1 MSLAAP
7 KRPDQAE
14 AAQRRGLAAGLPD
27 FPWDTIAPARA
38 LAQAHPDGIVD
49 LSIGTPLDPTP
60 ELARNALGMAANSP
74 GYPPTAGTAEL
85 RAAIVSYLVRRWGA
99 DGLAAEA
106 TLPVIGT
113 KELVA
118 WLPTLLGLGP
128 NDLMVYPATAY
139 PTYLVG
145 ATIAGCQAIACDDLE
160 ELGELRPALVWINSP
175 SNPTG
180 QILASQELAR
190 RVAWARARGAVVAS
204 DECYAE
210 FGWDAEPMSVLH
222 PSVSG
227 GSLRDLLAVHSLS
240 KRSNLA
246 GYRAG
251 FVAGDGDLVAE
262 LLAIRK
268 HAGMIVPGPVQRVMI
283 ELLADQ
289 QHVELQRQRYLSRRR
304 LLRPALEEAGFRIEH
319 SEGGLYLWA
328 TRDEDGRSTLNS
340 LAQLGILVAPG
351 DFYGRAAG
359 RYVRFALTAA
369 DERIEA
375 AAARLS
381 GL

>member
-1 MSLAAP
+1 M
-7 KRPDQAE
+7 
-14 AAQRRGLAAGLPD
+14 G
-27 FPWDTIAPARA
+27 
-38 LAQAHPDGIVD
+38 
-49 LSIGTPLDPTP
+49 
-60 ELARNALGMAANSP
+60 ANSP
-74 GYPPTAGTAEL
+74 GYPPTAGSAEL
-85 RAAIVSYLVRRWGA
+85 RAAIVSYLVGRWGA
-99 DGLAAEA
+99 DGLPAEA
-106 TLPVIGT
+106 ALPVIGT

-128 NDLMVYPATAY
+128 QDLLVYPTTAY

-160 ELGELRPALVWINSP
+160 ELGDRRPALVWINSP

-180 QILASQELAR
+180 QILTSQELAR
-190 RVAWARARGAVVAS
+190 RVAWARTRGAVVAS

-210 FGWDAEPMSVLH
+210 FGWDAEPVSVLH
-222 PSVSG
+222 PAVSG
-227 GSLRDLLAVHSLS
+227 GSLQGLLAVHSLS

-289 QHVELQRQRYLSRRR
+289 QHVELQRQRYLARRR
-304 LLRPALEEAGFRIEH
+304 LLRPALEAAGFRIEH
-319 SEGGLYLWA
+319 SEGGIYLWA
-328 TRDEDGRSTLNS
+328 TRDEDSRTTLNS

-351 DFYGRAAG
+351 DFYGPAAG
-359 RYVRFALTAA
+359 RYVRFALTAP
-369 DERIEA
+369 DERIA
-375 AAARLS
+375 AAAGRLS